1 MPRPRAAERTAAGD
15 AWTETGL
22 LFVNP
27 DGTTLHPSRITDAFA
42 IYLRRAGLPPIQL
55 RDLRHG
61 TATLTL
67 AAGIEIRTVSAMLR
81 HSSIAV
87 TGLYS
92 SVTTGLAHE
101 AAPTIN
107 DAPRAR
113 WRGRHGRRTAPQQ
126 QR

>member
-1 MPRPRAAERTAAGD
+1 M
-15 AWTETGL
+15 
-22 LFVNP
+22 
-27 DGTTLHPSRITDAFA
+27 
-42 IYLRRAGLPPIQL
+42 
-55 RDLRHG
+55 RHG